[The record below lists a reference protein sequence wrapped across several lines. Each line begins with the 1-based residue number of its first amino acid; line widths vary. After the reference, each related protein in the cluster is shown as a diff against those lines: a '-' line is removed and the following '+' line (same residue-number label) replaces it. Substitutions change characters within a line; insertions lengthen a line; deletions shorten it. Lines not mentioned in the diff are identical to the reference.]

1 MMVSIIT
8 FGKPCS
14 GAKTLGWEHSN
25 GSLKMISKTLGWSDI
40 PLMDFKNEFENK
52 VGMYIPELE
61 AGVFSEITL
70 VITKCSLRIINPCN
84 HDYPGM
90 GRGLVCS
97 LFI

>member
-1 MMVSIIT
+1 VGSSSTSQFVIILRDDPFEQLFKNPCSSGLLISSKA

-25 GSLKMISKTLGWSDI
+25 DSLKMISKTLEWSAI

-61 AGVFSEITL
+61 AGVFH
-70 VITKCSLRIINPCN
+70 K
-84 HDYPGM
+84 
-90 GRGLVCS
+90 
-97 LFI
+97 